1 MMKKVIFRTMLIG
14 LFVGMIFT
22 GYAWATVD
30 DRIVRFTASN
40 TPNIDPAQGH
50 DRASQ
55 IALVNL
61 YDSLIFQ
68 DYLGNLKNGVA
79 ESWTV
84 SDDGLKYTFKIRDGI
99 LFHNGDKLTADDV
112 VFSMKRLL
120 TIKRGFS
127 YLFEGLV
134 KDISNPSDD
143 TVVITL
149 SEPFGPFLSTLTRFY
164 IVNKKQVL
172 EHLQDGNFGEFKDY
186 GTNWLI
192 NNDAGSGP
200 YKVVEM
206 AHNQHLRA
214 VKFPEYWKGF
224 SSGNPEGFELLAVSE
239 PVSVRTMMMRR
250 QLEFT
255 DEYQP
260 VETYKSLEKVK
271 GIDIFAISNG
281 KMLYLSL
288 NNAKAPTDDVHFRK
302 ALSYAIDYEALLQI
316 FPWRKQPK
324 APIALSLIGAVSD
337 LPYYDYDLEKAKEEL
352 SLSKYAD
359 NPDQFPVEIAWVADV
374 PDREK
379 LALAFQTYFDKLGV
393 NVEVVKVPWAK
404 FVDQASRL
412 EDTPHGTTISE
423 SSHYSEA
430 GSLLRAIYHSESIG
444 TYTNTSWVKYP
455 DIDEAIDKA
464 LKETDL
470 NERLKLYRKAQELIV
485 EYQPHIPIFEE
496 PEVHAYQSGYLT
508 WEPAELQKQE
518 KTIAP
523 GLDLLYMLGVQF
535 REE

>member
-1 MMKKVIFRTMLIG
+1 MMGRRAVTRIILVTLFIGAIFAG
-14 LFVGMIFT
+14 G
-22 GYAWATVD
+22 AWATVED
-30 DRIVRFTASN
+30 HIVRFTASN

-61 YDSLIFQ
+61 YDPLIFQ
-68 DYLGNLKNGVA
+68 DYSGNLKDGVA
-79 ESWTV
+79 ESWKV
-84 SDDGLKYTFKIRDGI
+84 SEDGLKYTFKIRDGI
-99 LFHNGDKLTADDV
+99 FFHSGDKLTADDV

-120 TIKRGFS
+120 KVKRGFS
-127 YLFEGLV
+127 YLYEGLI
-134 KDISNPSDD
+134 KDITKSADN

-149 SEPFGPFLSTLTRFY
+149 NEPFGPFLSTLTKFY

-172 EHLQDGNFGEFKDY
+172 AHLQEGNYGEFKDY
-186 GTNWLI
+186 GTKWLI

-200 YKVVEM
+200 YTVVEM

-214 VKFPEYWKGF
+214 TKFSNYWKGF
-224 SSGNPEGFELLAVSE
+224 KPGNPEGFELLAVSE
-239 PVSVRTMMMRR
+239 PVTIKTMMMRK

-260 VETYKSLEKVK
+260 AEVYKTLEKVK
-271 GIDIFAISNG
+271 GIEIFAISNG

-316 FPWRKQPK
+316 FPWRKRAK
-324 APIALSLIGAVSD
+324 APVALSLIGAASD
-337 LPYYDYDLEKAKEEL
+337 LPYYSYDLETAKKEL
-352 SLSKYAD
+352 ALSKYAD
-359 NPDQFPVEIAWVADV
+359 NPNKYPLEIAWVADV

-464 LKETDL
+464 LKKTDID
-470 NERLKLYRKAQELIV
+470 ERIKLYHRAQELIV
-485 EYQPHIPIFEE
+485 KHQPHIPIFEE

-508 WEPAELQKQE
+508 WEPAEIKKHGKE
-518 KTIAP
+518 IIP
-523 GLDLLYMLGVQF
+523 GLDLLYMRSVQF
-535 REE
+535 KK